1 MKDLKRIYTQVLLY
15 QNGDIDINDF
25 NKNIDEIQIKS
36 KTLHNIRIK
45 FLNNQELANSIF
57 PKNDISA
64 PKVFI

>member
-36 KTLHNIRIK
+36 KTLHNIKIT
-45 FLNNQELANSIF
+45 
-57 PKNDISA
+57 
-64 PKVFI
+64 